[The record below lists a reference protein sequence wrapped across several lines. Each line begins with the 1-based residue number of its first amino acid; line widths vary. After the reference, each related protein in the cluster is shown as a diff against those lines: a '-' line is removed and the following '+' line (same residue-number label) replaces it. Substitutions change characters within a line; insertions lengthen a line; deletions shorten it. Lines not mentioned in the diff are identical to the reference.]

1 MWPYFKTETDV
12 VQNLI
17 DDFFPTSTVRGLFHR
32 KDFRRGKH
40 VGTGLISEK
49 AEAMHVELKERV
61 EAATNSYSAAAEF
74 LQYIYQV
81 LAAKNH

>member
-1 MWPYFKTETDV
+1 MT
-12 VQNLI
+12 
-17 DDFFPTSTVRGLFHR
+17 FFQLRPSEDSSIGRILGE
-32 KDFRRGKH
+32 GN

-49 AEAMHVELKERV
+49 AETMHVELKERV

>member
-1 MWPYFKTETDV
+1 MREDDLNVTVF
-12 VQNLI
+12 QNRNWCSPKS
-17 DDFFPTSTVRGLFHR
+17 DWWLFSNFDR
-32 KDFRRGKH
+32 QRTLGEGN

-49 AEAMHVELKERV
+49 AETMHVELKERV

-74 LQYIYQV
+74 LQYIYLV